1 MASPTYSVEIIAKLL
16 VLTPRRVQQLTKEGV
31 LPKAERGRYELAPVV
46 QAYVKYLRD
55 RNIGAEDPAADIGA
69 FRARLVKAKA
79 RAAEIEVDE
88 LDGTRLPQSDVEQAW
103 QAILVPLR
111 ASLISLPT
119 KLAAQM
125 VGIESPREARE
136 ILQRSVNE
144 FLEIIS
150 AAPVYAERDSA
161 AQHGAADE
169 DGAGAVEAAADADGE
184 PVG

>member
-79 RAAEIEVDE
+79 RAAEIEVE
-88 LDGTRLPQSDVEQAW
+88 GMDGTRLMRSEVERAW
-103 QAILVPLR
+103 QAILIPLR
-111 ASLISLPT
+111 AAVLALPT
-119 KLAAQM
+119 RAAAQ
-125 VGIESPREARE
+125 VAAAETPNEARE
-136 ILQRSVNE
+136 ILKHIVNDL
-144 FLEIIS
+144 LEILS
-150 AAPVYAERDSA
+150 GSPVYAERDSA
-161 AQHGAADE
+161 GE
-169 DGAGAVEAAADADGE
+169 DGAVDDVGAESAEAAADADGE